1 MKIYKNIYEE
11 IESNANIISEATDT
25 VKDEIDTLKQSV
37 ADIEQIT
44 INYYERHENILGCNS
59 ILFCC

>member
-1 MKIYKNIYEE
+1 MYSENLQNIHEE

-37 ADIEQIT
+37 AGLGLT
-44 INYYERHENILGCNS
+44 IL
-59 ILFCC
+59 